1 MRQIDLLEELYLNE
15 NIRADLSK
23 KLIQKYKKD
32 GTYEEKIKLG
42 KKNAN
47 SWWFQGLIKGA
58 QHTEA
63 IPQYNNYKKLSGNLT
78 YEEYRSK
85 LRSKDLKNHFG
96 GRTIKKTDY
105 PEINKYLASKYHD

>member
-1 MRQIDLLEELYLNE
+1 MRQIDLLEEIYLNE
-15 NIRADLSK
+15 NLKSFM
-23 KLIQKYKKD
+23 QKQARQNATMWTKFGQHMEAKPQYKKFRQ
-32 GTYEEKIKLG
+32 LG
-42 KKNAN
+42 
-47 SWWFQGLIKGA
+47 
-58 QHTEA
+58 
-63 IPQYNNYKKLSGNLT
+63 GNLT